1 MISAISLLLYTL
13 WYPVVNA
20 LVQAHPFIAP
30 HVKELSD
37 VTNWLVMCC
46 TAVGATSLQP
56 VWGGGNFLIYQ
67 ERLEFCH
74 ALQLGGLL
82 SKGFVLVCH
91 PHSES
96 LISCPLQDVEGSFQ
110 LYVVLVMVVFS
121 RVCH

>member
-56 VWGGGNFLIYQ
+56 VWGGGELPHLSRAAGVLPCPSTGRPAFQGFCIGVPPTLREFNFMSASG
-67 ERLEFCH
+67 C
-74 ALQLGGLL
+74 
-82 SKGFVLVCH
+82 
-91 PHSES
+91 
-96 LISCPLQDVEGSFQ
+96 
-110 LYVVLVMVVFS
+110 
-121 RVCH
+121 